1 MRPSAFSHARSTA
14 IGRLPGH
21 HLEIFQLLSSNPSPP
36 PRRSQDLA
44 CSACCLWNLWRM
56 SARALISSAFSL
68 SHASRYA
75 REAIASI
82 KEFRLV
88 GKHVAGCLWVYLNT
102 QVASHVEVCALYSAL
117 TTRICSFCWRFGD
130 LLSIPTVQRCCLNCF
145 MYNHRLKPSFL
156 SELTRGVIGIPSTKI
171 IKRGFPVL
179 RTIPNS
185 YGWGQ
190 TSIERRRYIVA
201 GQHARQL
208 QKDCER
214 LLPLPRHSDNLLF
227 TTFTILPYLNP
238 TTKEIQESFTCRA
251 CRGHASST
259 REQFIAHLRGCVGAA
274 DHWLWLTTNRS

>member
-1 MRPSAFSHARSTA
+1 LTGIIFCSIAHGLNEPRRHCILPNMNIDHLSADELDEAFRILSRPFNGHRAFARPP
-14 IGRLPGH
+14 PGDIPNT
-21 HLEIFQLLSSNPSPP
+21 IFQPLTSSAPVSRPGLLGLLPLELVENVCKSL
-36 PRRSQDLA
+36 DIA
-44 CSACCLWNLWRM
+44 
-56 SARALISSAFSL
+56 SAFSL

-75 REAIASI
+75 RGAIASI

-145 MYNHRLKPSFL
+145 RYNRRLKPSFL

-190 TSIERRRYIVA
+190 TSV
-201 GQHARQL
+201 
-208 QKDCER
+208 
-214 LLPLPRHSDNLLF
+214 
-227 TTFTILPYLNP
+227 
-238 TTKEIQESFTCRA
+238 
-251 CRGHASST
+251 SS
-259 REQFIAHLRGCVGAA
+259 
-274 DHWLWLTTNRS
+274 